1 MDLRFSDEDQAFQD
15 KARRFIDENLPAD
28 IREKVQGGLRLY
40 KDDYVRWH
48 KILAKQGWLVPEWPV
63 EHGGTD
69 WTPVQR
75 YIFLEEQAYA
85 FAPRLVAF
93 GIKMVGPVIYTFGSP
108 RQKERYLPR
117 IVSGEDFWCQGYSE
131 PGSGSD
137 LASLQTKAV
146 RKGDHYIV
154 NGSKT
159 WTTMA
164 QYADRM
170 FCLCRTDPGAKFQE
184 GISFLLIDMKQPGVE
199 VKPIRTMDGSQEINT
214 VYLTDVKVPVED
226 RVGEENKGWTYAKF
240 LLSHERSGIARIG
253 ASKAQLDKL
262 RQIAAAE
269 PCGDGYLIDDEDF
282 RREIAQVEIDLHTL
296 EYTELRALT
305 AAAKGEAPGPEANV
319 LKIRGTELQQK
330 ISELLMQAM
339 GYYAMPFLPEALE
352 YGYNEDPVGP
362 QPAGPLA
369 AQYFNMRKTSIYGGT
384 NEIQRNIIAKMVLGL

>member
-1 MDLRFSDEDQAFQD
+1 MDLRFSGEDQAFQE
-15 KARRFIDENLPAD
+15 KARTFIERNLPAD
-28 IREKVQGGLRLY
+28 IGEKVKGGLRLY

-48 KILAKQGWLVPEWPV
+48 KILAKQGWLVPEWPE
-63 EHGGTD
+63 EHGGTN

-75 YIFLEEQAYA
+75 YIFLEEQARAY
-85 FAPRLVAF
+85 APRLVAF

-108 RQKERYLPR
+108 RQKQHYLPR
-117 IVSGEDFWCQGYSE
+117 IVSAEDFGCQGYSE

-164 QYADRM
+164 QYADHM
-170 FCLCRTDPGAKFQE
+170 FCLCRTDPNAKFQE

-296 EYTELRALT
+296 EYTELRSLT
-305 AAAKGEAPGPEANV
+305 ASAKGEPPGPEANV

-339 GYYAMPFLPEALE
+339 GYYAMPFVPEALE
-352 YGYNEDPVGP
+352 HGYNEDPVGP
-362 QPAGPLA
+362 QAAAPLA

>member
-1 MDLRFSDEDQAFQD
+1 MDLRFSDEDLAFQQ
-15 KARRFIDENLPAD
+15 KARAFIEENLPAD
-28 IREKVQGGLRLY
+28 IREKVKGALRLY

-75 YIFLEEQAYA
+75 HIFLEEQARAY
-85 FAPRLVAF
+85 APRLVAF
-93 GIKMVGPVIYTFGSP
+93 GIKMVGPVIYTFGSKQ
-108 RQKERYLPR
+108 QKDHYLPR
-117 IVSGEDFWCQGYSE
+117 ILSAEDFWCQGYSE

-164 QYADRM
+164 QYADWM
-170 FCLCRTDPGAKFQE
+170 FCLCRTDPSAKFQE
-184 GISFLLIDMKQPGVE
+184 GISFLLVDMKQPGVE
-199 VKPIRTMDGSQEINT
+199 VKPIRTMDGGREINT

-253 ASKAQLDKL
+253 ASKAQIDKL
-262 RQIAAAE
+262 RQIARHQR
-269 PCGDGYLIDDEDF
+269 CGDGYLIDDEDF
-282 RREIAQVEIDLHTL
+282 KRDVAQVEIDLHAL

-330 ISELLMQAM
+330 ISELLMKAM
-339 GYYAMPFLPEALE
+339 GYYAMPYVPEALE
-352 YGYNEDPVGP
+352 PGYNEDPIGP
-362 QPAGPLA
+362 ESAAPLA
-369 AQYFNMRKTSIYGGT
+369 AGYFNMRKTSIYGGT
-384 NEIQRNIIAKMVLGL
+384 NEIQKNIIAKMVLGL